1 MDSGG
6 HDARNNRGKGE
17 MRDELGGGGGIKNS
31 SRKSKR
37 GRIESAPGRT
47 CQKVNERKIDGQWE
61 VNELERGG
69 RLYTGGAFFFF
80 LFTYFLHLVAILC

>member
-1 MDSGG
+1 M
-6 HDARNNRGKGE
+6 
-17 MRDELGGGGGIKNS
+17 GGGIKNS

-80 LFTYFLHLVAILC
+80 SFYLFSASRCHSVLTASVTFTAR